1 MQRLIDECPYVLG
14 CRTHYWNPNLS
25 RACLFRLKLDWL
37 DWAAGEGIAVDA
49 MIAHLD
55 PETIQPGDV
64 VIGPLPIHLAARV
77 RERGGRS
84 PRLSL
89 EIPPD
94 WRGRE
99 LSAADLRRC
108 GARLE
113 GYWVSGTRNTRY

>member
-1 MQRLIDECPYVLG
+1 MTTLFV
-14 CRTHYWNPNLS
+14 S
-25 RACLFRLKLDWL
+25 RHPGAL
-37 DWAAGEGIAVDA
+37 DWAAGEGVAVDV
-49 MIAHLD
+49 MLAHLD

-64 VIGPLPIHLAARV
+64 VIGTLPIHLAARV
-77 RERGGRS
+77 CERGGRYLH
-84 PRLSL
+84 LSL

-113 GYWVSGTRNTRY
+113 EYRVTSVAAGPPRSVCAARPSG